1 MPASQVIVLE
11 RDGHWAAALR
21 QEFAHARQHKLRSDS
36 SPASREAARVIEIRS
51 WDECWQRLAQEPA
64 ALVAAEL
71 PDTNPDSVLASLS
84 RMDRQ
89 FPEAAMLILTNRRLV
104 PFRRLLREAGALH
117 FVTSPRRLE
126 GVVEIVLRRCAR
138 LPAATGSAGRL
149 DEILADLPWTDAV
162 E

>member
-1 MPASQVIVLE
+1 MPASQVIILE

-21 QEFAHARQHKLRSDS
+21 HELGHPRPHRHCPDS
-36 SPASREAARVIEIRS
+36 TPASNDAAGVIEVRS
-51 WDECWQRLAQEPA
+51 WDECWQRLAKDPE

-71 PDTNPDSVLASLS
+71 TDTNPDTVLAAFS

-89 FPEAAMLILTNRRLV
+89 FPQAAMLIQTNRRLA
-104 PFRRLLREAGALH
+104 PYRRFLREAGALH

-126 GVVEIVLRRCAR
+126 ELVEIVLRRCAR
-138 LPAATGSAGRL
+138 LPAAISSAGRV
-149 DEILADLPWTDAV
+149 DEILAELPWSEAV

>member
-1 MPASQVIVLE
+1 MLTSQVVVLE

-21 QEFAHARQHKLRSDS
+21 HELGRSRPQSLHPDS
-36 SPASREAARVIEIRS
+36 SPPRHEAVRVIEVRS
-51 WDECWQRLAQEPA
+51 WDEFWQRLAQVPA

-71 PDTNPDSVLASLS
+71 TDTNIDSVLAALS

-89 FPEAAMLILTNRRLV
+89 FPEAAMLILTNRQLV

-117 FVTSPRRLE
+117 FVTSPRRLDE
-126 GVVEIVLRRCAR
+126 VVEIVLRRFAR
-138 LPAATGSAGRL
+138 LPAATSSAGRVV
-149 DEILADLPWTDAV
+149 EILAELPWSEAV